1 MALEAGGRECWRS
14 LLFLGTDGYVSTV
27 GMVLFVIYG
36 VNLTTAAVIVNSN
49 SVSEGMVD
57 MVVVWLCWSNVWV
70 VMVATSIVSCG

>member
-14 LLFLGTDGYVSTV
+14 LLFLGTNGYVSTV

-36 VNLTTAAVIVNSN
+36 VNIPTVVVIVNSN

-57 MVVVWLCWSNVWV
+57 MVVVWLCWWSVSV
-70 VMVATSIVSCG
+70 FMVATSIVSCC